1 MAERATRILVA
12 DDDESSRERISSPL
26 RRDGCEIVT
35 AADAE
40 EALERFRE
48 GPVDLVVVNLD
59 MPRMDGLEC
68 CRRLRA
74 AGPVGIIAIAGSPD
88 EDAILGALEAG
99 ADDCV
104 TRPVAIRELRGR
116 VRALLRRSAMSG
128 EQGGPGAG
136 VLRDGDLV
144 VDPLRRSVT
153 VAGEPVELT
162 FAEFELLQAMAAS
175 PGRVWS
181 REQLLGQLW
190 GGSSYRDPRTVDV
203 HVRNLRRKVEPDPGA
218 PQYVQ
223 TVRGVGYRFRE
234 ARDAGA
240 DRLAP

>member
-1 MAERATRILVA
+1 MAERAPRILVA

-35 AADAE
+35 AADGE

-48 GPVDLVVVNLD
+48 GPVDLVVLALEL
-59 MPRMDGLEC
+59 PRLDGLEC

-74 AGPVGIIAIAGSPD
+74 AGPVGIIAVAGTPD
-88 EDAILGALEAG
+88 EDLVVDALEAG

-104 TRPVAIRELRGR
+104 ARPVAIRELRGR

-128 EQGGPGAG
+128 GQGGPEAG
-136 VLRDGDLV
+136 LLRDGDLRI
-144 VDPLRRSVT
+144 DPLRRSVS

-162 FAEFELLQAMAAS
+162 FAEFELLQAMASS

-203 HVRNLRRKVEPDPGA
+203 HVRNLRRKVEPDPGS

-234 ARDAGA
+234 AQGPGP

>member
-1 MAERATRILVA
+1 MAERAPRILVA

-26 RRDGCEIVT
+26 RRDGCDIVT
-35 AADAE
+35 AADGE
-40 EALERFRE
+40 EVLERFRE
-48 GPVDLVVVNLD
+48 GPVDVVVLGLE
-59 MPRMDGLEC
+59 MPRMDALEC

-74 AGPVGIIAIAGSPD
+74 AGPVGIIAVAGAPD
-88 EDAILGALEAG
+88 EDAVVAALEAG

-104 TRPVAIRELRGR
+104 AKPVAVRELRGR
-116 VRALLRRSAMSG
+116 VRALLRRAAMSG
-128 EQGGPGAG
+128 GQGGPHAG
-136 VLRDGDLV
+136 LIRDGSLEI
-144 VDPLRRSVT
+144 DPIRRAVS
-153 VAGEPVELT
+153 VAGDPVELT
-162 FAEFELLQAMAAS
+162 FAEFELLQAMASS

-218 PQYVQ
+218 PHYVQ

-234 ARDAGA
+234 GQGAGPG
-240 DRLAP
+240 RLAP